1 MSVIDGNESILN
13 LLLDNGGD
21 VNKVDAFGMA
31 PVFLAIRYA
40 KPPILLSVLQH
51 NPDRSALFDG
61 DTALH
66 YAVREN
72 KITHAELLISY
83 DYSTECTN
91 RDGIS
96 PIQLA
101 QRLNYMRILSVM
113 DNPVNRQKLA
123 MMPKQTRERRVVEP
137 IKDEEPKPAAPP
149 QPAPQPAAPEPAN
162 HVEKEMEDPIPS
174 VTTWGSKPPVEP
186 VKPEPQPQPMP
197 MPSMPPY
204 VEPQMPAMPMS
215 MGYQQYVTVPAE
227 EYAMM
232 QRRLTILEQLARQVL
247 SGQKRLCHV
256 CNSRPGTNKCPV
268 CGKPFCTQDWA
279 AHVAQGCHVTH

>member
-1 MSVIDGNESILN
+1 MSIIDGNVSILN

-51 NPDRSALFDG
+51 NPDQSVLFDG

-123 MMPKQTRERRVVEP
+123 MMPKQTHERRIVEP
-137 IKDEEPKPAAPP
+137 IKDEEPKPQPAPP
-149 QPAPQPAAPEPAN
+149 QPSRPQPEPEKP
-162 HVEKEMEDPIPS
+162 VEIEDPIPS

-186 VKPEPQPQPMP
+186 VKPEPQPMP
-197 MPSMPPY
+197 MSMPY
-204 VEPQMPAMPMS
+204 VEPQMPAMPMP

-247 SGQKRLCHV
+247 SGQRRICHV

-268 CGKPFCTQDWA
+268 CGKAFCTQDWA